1 MSVEAV
7 LSAYDESFSATLDK
21 ALKSIN
27 NLGRE
32 TQSTSQTVSAG
43 GSSISRTFK
52 SMAGAMG
59 VVAIAGKAW
68 DVVKDSMSG
77 AINRFDTL
85 NKYPVVMKALDYS
98 TKDVAKSTAILSKGI
113 DGLPTSLQDVT
124 SVAQQ
129 LAPLTGSAT
138 KASKSAIALNNAF
151 LASGA
156 SVADTSRGLQQYT
169 QMLSTGKVD
178 LMSYRTLM
186 ETMPIALRKV
196 ANSFG
201 FTGKSAEQDLYKAL
215 QSGQITVDQLNDR
228 FIKLNGG
235 VNGFAQLAKKNSEG
249 IGTSFANLKNAVVKN
264 LANML
269 SAIDNGFKQA
279 GFGSIAQVLDN
290 MKGSINSAFQV
301 IGPVVTNAT
310 VVILNFVKVV
320 GGALKSAFSND
331 IFRTAVVGIL
341 GFVGAVMAAHKVI
354 SIFTTLRTAIVGL
367 SVIAKAGN
375 LAMAFSEAMSTLA
388 KTSKIAGGAMKAFS
402 AVASLG
408 PWGIIAVAIA
418 AVVAALTYFFTQTKT
433 GRALW
438 QSFTTWLSGAWQS
451 LVGVATT
458 VWNAIGQA
466 VTHAV
471 TAIQNIWNGLI
482 IWFSQLWQNIVTT
495 AKSLWSGF
503 AQFFTPII
511 ETVKSIWNGIKEFFD
526 ALWQGVVT
534 TSQGVWN
541 SFIQGMTPIVEAI
554 KNLWNALKEF
564 FNTLWQGIVTVTQT
578 IWNTLVTI
586 FTPIIE
592 TIKSTWQTL
601 QSFFSQL
608 WQGIVTIF
616 QNVWNNI
623 KTIVQTAIQVISQII
638 QITMQVV
645 QAIWSTSWNAIK
657 TVVQGAL
664 AGIST
669 VVSTAI
675 TMLGTV
681 IQTGLAIIVAI
692 WNVVWNTFSI
702 VVSTVWNVIS
712 TIISTVL
719 NVIAGIIQAIT
730 AAIQGDWSGAWNAIQ
745 NVVST
750 VLNAISSIVSS
761 VLSGVAGIFSGVMN
775 GLKSVVSA
783 VWNGIKSLFSEGVNF
798 IKSVVHIDLGAAGR
812 AIMNSLWNGMKSIWN
827 GIKNW
832 VSGIA
837 DWIKEHK
844 GPISYDRKLL
854 IPAGQAI
861 MNGLNNGLINGFG
874 EVQSNV
880 SDMANQIQ
888 QAITTPGFDIGASI
902 GNLGSINSNYT
913 GSLAIQDSQLQMQNN
928 ALLRQL
934 LNKDTTMV
942 LDDGTLVGYTADQ
955 YDYRLGQNTALKDRW
970 SR

>member
-1 MSVEAV
+1 MSQSMSVEAV

-43 GSSISRTFK
+43 GSSISSTFK

-354 SIFTTLRTAIVGL
+354 SIFTTLRSAIVGL

-458 VWNAIGQA
+458 IWNAIGNAINA
-466 VTHAV
+466 VVNFIKPYWQGLV
-471 TAIQNIWNGLI
+471 T
-482 IWFSQLWQNIVTT
+482 
-495 AKSLWSGF
+495 
-503 AQFFTPII
+503 FFTGIWTSIVAGVTPIWQGLVNVFNSVINAIVAVWQALAPII
-511 ETVKSIWNGIKEFFD
+511 VPIV
-526 ALWQGVVT
+526 AGVV
-534 TSQGVWN
+534 
-541 SFIQGMTPIVEAI
+541 AI
-554 KNLWNALKEF
+554 IGA
-564 FNTLWQGIVTVTQT
+564 TLITIVTVFQT
-578 IWNTLVTI
+578 
-586 FTPIIE
+586 
-592 TIKSTWQTL
+592 
-601 QSFFSQL
+601 
-608 WQGIVTIF
+608 
-616 QNVWNNI
+616 VWNMLVP
-623 KTIVQTAIQVISQII
+623 IVQ
-638 QITMQVV
+638 VV
-645 QAIWSTSWNAIK
+645 WQ
-657 TVVQGAL
+657 L
-664 AGIST
+664 IST

-702 VVSTVWNVIS
+702 VVSTVWNVIT

-719 NVIAGIIQAIT
+719 NIIAGIIQAIT

-761 VLSGVAGIFSGVMN
+761 VLSGIVGIFSGIMN
-775 GLKSVVSA
+775 GLKSIVSA

>member
-1 MSVEAV
+1 MAQSMSVEAV
-7 LSAYDESFSATLDK
+7 LSAYDENFSATLDK
-21 ALKSIN
+21 ALKSVN

-32 TQSTSQTVSAG
+32 TQSASQTVGAG
-43 GSSISRTFK
+43 GSSISSTFK

-59 VVAIAGKAW
+59 LVAIAGKAW
-68 DVVKDSMSG
+68 GVVKDSMSG

-85 NKYPVVMKALDYS
+85 NKYPVVMKALNYS
-98 TKDVAKSTAILSKGI
+98 TRDVAKSTAILSKGI

-264 LANML
+264 LANMM
-269 SAIDNGFKQA
+269 SSVDDGFKQA
-279 GFGSIAQVLDN
+279 GFGGIAQVLDN
-290 MKGSINSAFQV
+290 MKGSINAAFQV
-301 IGPVVTNAT
+301 IGPIVTNAT

-331 IFRTAVVGIL
+331 IFKA
-341 GFVGAVMAAHKVI
+341 
-354 SIFTTLRTAIVGL
+354 AIVGITGFITAAAGISKVVGFFEGL
-367 SVIAKAGN
+367 QKGLMALKVMASVANDAKLLGFALKNMADESKAAAGALKLFNLVKGNVWIMIAA
-375 LAMAFSEAMSTLA
+375 
-388 KTSKIAGGAMKAFS
+388 
-402 AVASLG
+402 AVL
-408 PWGIIAVAIA
+408 
-418 AVVAALTYFFTQTKT
+418 AVVAALVYFFTQTKT

-458 VWNAIGQA
+458 VWNAIGNAINA
-466 VTHAV
+466 VVDFIKPYWQGLV
-471 TAIQNIWNGLI
+471 T
-482 IWFSQLWQNIVTT
+482 
-495 AKSLWSGF
+495 
-503 AQFFTPII
+503 FFTGIWTSIVAGVTPIWQGLVNVFDSIISAIVAVWQALAPII
-511 ETVKSIWNGIKEFFD
+511 V
-526 ALWQGVVT
+526 
-534 TSQGVWN
+534 
-541 SFIQGMTPIVEAI
+541 PIVAGLVAVI
-554 KNLWNALKEF
+554 GA
-564 FNTLWQGIVTVTQT
+564 TLITIVTVFQT
-578 IWNTLVTI
+578 
-586 FTPIIE
+586 
-592 TIKSTWQTL
+592 
-601 QSFFSQL
+601 
-608 WQGIVTIF
+608 
-616 QNVWNNI
+616 VWNMLVP
-623 KTIVQTAIQVISQII
+623 IVQVVWQLISI
-638 QITMQVV
+638 
-645 QAIWSTSWNAIK
+645 
-657 TVVQGAL
+657 
-664 AGIST
+664 

-675 TMLGTV
+675 TMLSTV

-692 WNVVWNTFSI
+692 WNTVWNTFSI
-702 VVSTVWNVIS
+702 VVSTVWNVIT

-730 AAIQGDWSGAWNAIQ
+730 AAIQGNWSGAWNAIQ

-761 VLSGVAGIFSGVMN
+761 VLSGVAGIFSSVMN
-775 GLKSVVSA
+775 GLKNIVSS
-783 VWNGIKSLFSEGVNF
+783 VWNGIKSLFSAGVNF

-812 AIMNSLWNGMKSIWN
+812 AIMNSFLNGLKSVWEN
-827 GIKNW
+827 VKSF

-837 DWIKEHK
+837 GWIKAHK

-861 MNGLNNGLINGFG
+861 MNGLNNGLINGFSK
-874 EVQSNV
+874 VQSNV

>member
-1 MSVEAV
+1 MSQSMSVEAV

-43 GSSISRTFK
+43 GSSISSTFK

-458 VWNAIGQA
+458 IWNAIGNAINA
-466 VTHAV
+466 VVNFIKPYWQGLV
-471 TAIQNIWNGLI
+471 T
-482 IWFSQLWQNIVTT
+482 
-495 AKSLWSGF
+495 
-503 AQFFTPII
+503 FFTGIWTSIVAGVTPIWQGLVNVFNSIINAIVAVWQALAPII
-511 ETVKSIWNGIKEFFD
+511 VPIV
-526 ALWQGVVT
+526 AGVV
-534 TSQGVWN
+534 
-541 SFIQGMTPIVEAI
+541 AI
-554 KNLWNALKEF
+554 IGA
-564 FNTLWQGIVTVTQT
+564 TLITIVTVFQT
-578 IWNTLVTI
+578 
-586 FTPIIE
+586 
-592 TIKSTWQTL
+592 
-601 QSFFSQL
+601 
-608 WQGIVTIF
+608 
-616 QNVWNNI
+616 VWNMLVP
-623 KTIVQTAIQVISQII
+623 IVQ
-638 QITMQVV
+638 VV
-645 QAIWSTSWNAIK
+645 WQ
-657 TVVQGAL
+657 L
-664 AGIST
+664 IST

-692 WNVVWNTFSI
+692 WDVVWNTFSI
-702 VVSTVWNVIS
+702 VVSTVWNVIT

-902 GNLGSINSNYT
+902 GNLSSINSNYT

>member
-1 MSVEAV
+1 MSQSMSVEAV

-43 GSSISRTFK
+43 GSSISSTFK

-85 NKYPVVMKALDYS
+85 NKYPVVMKALNYS
-98 TKDVAKSTAILSKGI
+98 TKDVARSTAILSKGI

-249 IGTSFANLKNAVVKN
+249 IGTSFANLKNTVVKN

-290 MKGSINSAFQV
+290 MKSSINSTFQV

-310 VVILNFVKVV
+310 VVILNFAKVI

-354 SIFTTLRTAIVGL
+354 SIFTTLRSAIVGL

-433 GRALW
+433 GRTLW

-458 VWNAIGQA
+458 VWNAIGNAINAVVNFIKPYWQA
-466 VTHAV
+466 LVTFFTGIWTSIVAGVTPIWQGLVNVFNSIINTIVAV
-471 TAIQNIWNGLI
+471 WQALAPIIVPIVAGVVAIIGATLITIVTVFQTVWNMLVPIVQVVWQLI
-482 IWFSQLWQNIVTT
+482 SAIVTT
-495 AKSLWSGF
+495 A
-503 AQFFTPII
+503 
-511 ETVKSIWNGIKEFFD
+511 
-526 ALWQGVVT
+526 
-534 TSQGVWN
+534 
-541 SFIQGMTPIVEAI
+541 
-554 KNLWNALKEF
+554 
-564 FNTLWQGIVTVTQT
+564 
-578 IWNTLVTI
+578 
-586 FTPIIE
+586 
-592 TIKSTWQTL
+592 
-601 QSFFSQL
+601 
-608 WQGIVTIF
+608 
-616 QNVWNNI
+616 
-623 KTIVQTAIQVISQII
+623 IS
-638 QITMQVV
+638 V
-645 QAIWSTSWNAIK
+645 
-657 TVVQGAL
+657 
-664 AGIST
+664 
-669 VVSTAI
+669 
-675 TMLGTV
+675 LGTV
-681 IQTGLAIIVAI
+681 IQTGLAVIVAI

-712 TIISTVL
+712 TIISTTL

-730 AAIQGDWSGAWNAIQ
+730 AVIQGDWSGAWNAIQ

-827 GIKNW
+827 SIKNW

-861 MNGLNNGLINGFG
+861 MNGLNNGLINGFS

>member
-1 MSVEAV
+1 MSQSMSVEAV

-43 GSSISRTFK
+43 GSSISSTFK

-85 NKYPVVMKALDYS
+85 NKYPVVMKALNYS

-269 SAIDNGFKQA
+269 SAIDNGFKQS

-310 VVILNFVKVV
+310 VVILNFAKVI

-331 IFRTAVVGIL
+331 IFKTAVVGIL

-354 SIFTTLRTAIVGL
+354 SIFTTLRSAIVGL

-433 GRALW
+433 GKALW
-438 QSFTTWLSGAWQS
+438 QEFTTWLSGAWQS

-458 VWNAIGQA
+458 VWNAIGNAINAVVNFIKPYWQGLVTFFTGIWTSIVAGVAPIWQGLVNVFNSIISAIVAVWQA
-466 VTHAV
+466 LAPIIVPIVAGVVAIIGATLITIVTV
-471 TAIQNIWNGLI
+471 FQTVWNMLVPIVQVVWQLI
-482 IWFSQLWQNIVTT
+482 SAIVTT
-495 AKSLWSGF
+495 A
-503 AQFFTPII
+503 
-511 ETVKSIWNGIKEFFD
+511 
-526 ALWQGVVT
+526 
-534 TSQGVWN
+534 
-541 SFIQGMTPIVEAI
+541 
-554 KNLWNALKEF
+554 
-564 FNTLWQGIVTVTQT
+564 
-578 IWNTLVTI
+578 
-586 FTPIIE
+586 
-592 TIKSTWQTL
+592 
-601 QSFFSQL
+601 
-608 WQGIVTIF
+608 
-616 QNVWNNI
+616 
-623 KTIVQTAIQVISQII
+623 IS
-638 QITMQVV
+638 V
-645 QAIWSTSWNAIK
+645 
-657 TVVQGAL
+657 
-664 AGIST
+664 
-669 VVSTAI
+669 
-675 TMLGTV
+675 LGTV
-681 IQTGLAIIVAI
+681 IQTGLAVIVAI

-712 TIISTVL
+712 TIISTTL

-827 GIKNW
+827 SIKNW

-861 MNGLNNGLINGFG
+861 MNGLNNGLINGFS

-888 QAITTPGFDIGASI
+888 QAITNPGFDIGTSI

>member
-1 MSVEAV
+1 MSQSMSVDAV

-43 GSSISRTFK
+43 GSSISSTFK

-85 NKYPVVMKALDYS
+85 NKYPVVMKALNYS

-354 SIFTTLRTAIVGL
+354 SIFTTLRSAIVGL

-388 KTSKIAGGAMKAFS
+388 KTSKIAGGAMKAFN

-458 VWNAIGQA
+458 VWNAIGNAINAVVNFIKPYWQA
-466 VTHAV
+466 LVT
-471 TAIQNIWNGLI
+471 
-482 IWFSQLWQNIVTT
+482 
-495 AKSLWSGF
+495 
-503 AQFFTPII
+503 FFTGIWTSIVAGVTPIWQGLVNVFNSIINAIVAVWQALAPII
-511 ETVKSIWNGIKEFFD
+511 VPIV
-526 ALWQGVVT
+526 AGVV
-534 TSQGVWN
+534 
-541 SFIQGMTPIVEAI
+541 AI
-554 KNLWNALKEF
+554 IGA
-564 FNTLWQGIVTVTQT
+564 TLITIVTVFQT
-578 IWNTLVTI
+578 
-586 FTPIIE
+586 
-592 TIKSTWQTL
+592 
-601 QSFFSQL
+601 
-608 WQGIVTIF
+608 
-616 QNVWNNI
+616 VWNMLVP
-623 KTIVQTAIQVISQII
+623 IVQ
-638 QITMQVV
+638 VV
-645 QAIWSTSWNAIK
+645 WQ
-657 TVVQGAL
+657 L
-664 AGIST
+664 IST

-702 VVSTVWNVIS
+702 VVSTVWNVIT

-874 EVQSNV
+874 DVQSNV

>member
-1 MSVEAV
+1 MSQSMSVEAV

-43 GSSISRTFK
+43 GSSISSTFK
-52 SMAGAMG
+52 SMAGAMS

-85 NKYPVVMKALDYS
+85 NKYPVVMKALNYS

-249 IGTSFANLKNAVVKN
+249 IGTSFANLRNAVVKN

-310 VVILNFVKVV
+310 VVILNFVKVI

-354 SIFTTLRTAIVGL
+354 SIFTTLRSAIVGL

-388 KTSKIAGGAMKAFS
+388 KTSKIAGGAMKVFS

-438 QSFTTWLSGAWQS
+438 QSFTTWLSGVWQN

-458 VWNAIGQA
+458 VWNAIGNAINAVVNFIKPYWQGLLTFFTGIWTSIVAGVAPIWQGLVNVFNSIISAIVAVWQA
-466 VTHAV
+466 LAPIIVPIVAGVVAIIGATLITIVTV
-471 TAIQNIWNGLI
+471 FQTVWNMLVPIVQVVWQLI
-482 IWFSQLWQNIVTT
+482 SAIVTT
-495 AKSLWSGF
+495 A
-503 AQFFTPII
+503 
-511 ETVKSIWNGIKEFFD
+511 
-526 ALWQGVVT
+526 
-534 TSQGVWN
+534 
-541 SFIQGMTPIVEAI
+541 
-554 KNLWNALKEF
+554 
-564 FNTLWQGIVTVTQT
+564 
-578 IWNTLVTI
+578 
-586 FTPIIE
+586 
-592 TIKSTWQTL
+592 
-601 QSFFSQL
+601 
-608 WQGIVTIF
+608 
-616 QNVWNNI
+616 
-623 KTIVQTAIQVISQII
+623 IS
-638 QITMQVV
+638 V
-645 QAIWSTSWNAIK
+645 
-657 TVVQGAL
+657 
-664 AGIST
+664 
-669 VVSTAI
+669 
-675 TMLGTV
+675 LGTV
-681 IQTGLAIIVAI
+681 IQIGLAVIVAI

-712 TIISTVL
+712 TIISTTL
-719 NVIAGIIQAIT
+719 NVIAEIIQAIT

-812 AIMNSLWNGMKSIWN
+812 AIMNSFLNGLKSVWEN
-827 GIKNW
+827 VKSF

-837 DWIKEHK
+837 GWIKAHK

>member
-1 MSVEAV
+1 MSQSMSVEAV

-43 GSSISRTFK
+43 GSSISSTFK

-85 NKYPVVMKALDYS
+85 NKYPVVMKALNYS

-354 SIFTTLRTAIVGL
+354 SIFTTLRSAIVGL

-388 KTSKIAGGAMKAFS
+388 KTSKIAGGAMKAFN

-408 PWGIIAVAIA
+408 LWGIIAVAIA

-458 VWNAIGQA
+458 VWNAIGNAINAVVNFIKPYWQA
-466 VTHAV
+466 LVT
-471 TAIQNIWNGLI
+471 
-482 IWFSQLWQNIVTT
+482 
-495 AKSLWSGF
+495 
-503 AQFFTPII
+503 FFTGIWTSIVAGVTPIWQGLVNVFNSIINAIVAVWQALAPII
-511 ETVKSIWNGIKEFFD
+511 VPIV
-526 ALWQGVVT
+526 AGVV
-534 TSQGVWN
+534 
-541 SFIQGMTPIVEAI
+541 AI
-554 KNLWNALKEF
+554 IGA
-564 FNTLWQGIVTVTQT
+564 TLITIVTVFQT
-578 IWNTLVTI
+578 
-586 FTPIIE
+586 
-592 TIKSTWQTL
+592 
-601 QSFFSQL
+601 
-608 WQGIVTIF
+608 
-616 QNVWNNI
+616 VWNMLVP
-623 KTIVQTAIQVISQII
+623 IVQ
-638 QITMQVV
+638 VV
-645 QAIWSTSWNAIK
+645 WQ
-657 TVVQGAL
+657 L
-664 AGIST
+664 IST

-702 VVSTVWNVIS
+702 VVSTVWNVIT

-775 GLKSVVSA
+775 GLKSVVST

-902 GNLGSINSNYT
+902 GNLSSINSNYT

>member
-43 GSSISRTFK
+43 GSSISSTFK

-85 NKYPVVMKALDYS
+85 NKYPVVMKALNYS

-310 VVILNFVKVV
+310 VVILNFAKVI

-331 IFRTAVVGIL
+331 IFKTAVVGIL

-354 SIFTTLRTAIVGL
+354 SIFTTLRSAIVGL

-433 GRALW
+433 GKALW
-438 QSFTTWLSGAWQS
+438 QEFTTWLSGAWQS

-458 VWNAIGQA
+458 VWNAIGNAINAVVNFIKPYWQGLVTFFTGIWTSIVAGVAPIWQGLVNVFNSIISAIVAVWQA
-466 VTHAV
+466 LAPIIVPIVAGVVAIIGATLITIVTV
-471 TAIQNIWNGLI
+471 FQTVWNMLVPIVQVVWQLI
-482 IWFSQLWQNIVTT
+482 SAIVTT
-495 AKSLWSGF
+495 A
-503 AQFFTPII
+503 
-511 ETVKSIWNGIKEFFD
+511 
-526 ALWQGVVT
+526 
-534 TSQGVWN
+534 
-541 SFIQGMTPIVEAI
+541 
-554 KNLWNALKEF
+554 
-564 FNTLWQGIVTVTQT
+564 
-578 IWNTLVTI
+578 
-586 FTPIIE
+586 
-592 TIKSTWQTL
+592 
-601 QSFFSQL
+601 
-608 WQGIVTIF
+608 
-616 QNVWNNI
+616 
-623 KTIVQTAIQVISQII
+623 IS
-638 QITMQVV
+638 V
-645 QAIWSTSWNAIK
+645 
-657 TVVQGAL
+657 
-664 AGIST
+664 
-669 VVSTAI
+669 
-675 TMLGTV
+675 LGTV
-681 IQTGLAIIVAI
+681 IQTGLAVIVAI

-712 TIISTVL
+712 TIISTTL

-812 AIMNSLWNGMKSIWN
+812 AIMNSFLKGLKSVWEN
-827 GIKNW
+827 VKSF

-837 DWIKEHK
+837 GWIKAHK

>member
-43 GSSISRTFK
+43 GSSISSTFK

-85 NKYPVVMKALDYS
+85 NKYPVVMKALNYS

-354 SIFTTLRTAIVGL
+354 SIFTTLRSAIVGL

-433 GRALW
+433 GRVLW
-438 QSFTTWLSGAWQS
+438 QSFTTWLSGVWQS

-458 VWNAIGQA
+458 VWNAIGNAINAVVNFIKPYWQGLVTFFTGIWTSIVAGVTPIWQSLVNVFNSIISAIVAVWQA
-466 VTHAV
+466 LAPIIVPIVAGVVAV
-471 TAIQNIWNGLI
+471 IGATLITIVNIFQTVWNMLVPIVQIVWQLI
-482 IWFSQLWQNIVTT
+482 SAIVTT
-495 AKSLWSGF
+495 A
-503 AQFFTPII
+503 
-511 ETVKSIWNGIKEFFD
+511 
-526 ALWQGVVT
+526 
-534 TSQGVWN
+534 
-541 SFIQGMTPIVEAI
+541 
-554 KNLWNALKEF
+554 
-564 FNTLWQGIVTVTQT
+564 
-578 IWNTLVTI
+578 
-586 FTPIIE
+586 
-592 TIKSTWQTL
+592 
-601 QSFFSQL
+601 
-608 WQGIVTIF
+608 
-616 QNVWNNI
+616 
-623 KTIVQTAIQVISQII
+623 IS
-638 QITMQVV
+638 V
-645 QAIWSTSWNAIK
+645 
-657 TVVQGAL
+657 
-664 AGIST
+664 
-669 VVSTAI
+669 
-675 TMLGTV
+675 LGTV
-681 IQTGLAIIVAI
+681 IQTGLSVIVAI
-692 WNVVWNTFSI
+692 WNVIWNAFSI
-702 VVSTVWNVIS
+702 VVSTVWNIIS

-730 AAIQGDWSGAWNAIQ
+730 AVIQGDWSGAWNAIQ
-745 NVVST
+745 NIVST

-761 VLSGVAGIFSGVMN
+761 VLSAVAGIFSGVMN
-775 GLKSVVSA
+775 GLKSIVSS

-827 GIKNW
+827 SIKNW

-861 MNGLNNGLINGFG
+861 MNGLNNGLINGFS

-880 SDMANQIQ
+880 SGMANQIQ
-888 QAITTPGFDIGASI
+888 QAITNPGFDIGTSI

>member
-1 MSVEAV
+1 MSQSMSVEAV

-43 GSSISRTFK
+43 GSSISSTFK

-85 NKYPVVMKALDYS
+85 NKYPVVMKALNYS

-341 GFVGAVMAAHKVI
+341 GFVGAFK
-354 SIFTTLRTAIVGL
+354 
-367 SVIAKAGN
+367 
-375 LAMAFSEAMSTLA
+375 
-388 KTSKIAGGAMKAFS
+388 
-402 AVASLG
+402 
-408 PWGIIAVAIA
+408 GIGVAIGILTKLKTA
-418 AVVAALTYFFTQTKT
+418 LNVGQALIGIANGSKAASSALTFMAQSSKLAAAAQATLNAIAAINPYVLIAAAILAVVAALTYFFTQTKT

-458 VWNAIGQA
+458 VWNSIGNAINA
-466 VTHAV
+466 VVNFIKPYWQGLV
-471 TAIQNIWNGLI
+471 T
-482 IWFSQLWQNIVTT
+482 
-495 AKSLWSGF
+495 
-503 AQFFTPII
+503 FFTGIWTSIVADVTPIWQGLVNVFNSIINAIVAVWQALAPII
-511 ETVKSIWNGIKEFFD
+511 VPIV
-526 ALWQGVVT
+526 AGVV
-534 TSQGVWN
+534 
-541 SFIQGMTPIVEAI
+541 AI
-554 KNLWNALKEF
+554 IGA
-564 FNTLWQGIVTVTQT
+564 TLITIVTVFQT
-578 IWNTLVTI
+578 
-586 FTPIIE
+586 
-592 TIKSTWQTL
+592 
-601 QSFFSQL
+601 
-608 WQGIVTIF
+608 
-616 QNVWNNI
+616 VWNMLVP
-623 KTIVQTAIQVISQII
+623 IVQ
-638 QITMQVV
+638 VV
-645 QAIWSTSWNAIK
+645 WQ
-657 TVVQGAL
+657 L
-664 AGIST
+664 IST

-702 VVSTVWNVIS
+702 VVSTVWNVIT

-812 AIMNSLWNGMKSIWN
+812 AIMNSLWNGMKSIWK

>member
-1 MSVEAV
+1 MSQSMSVEAV

-43 GSSISRTFK
+43 GSSISSTFK

-85 NKYPVVMKALDYS
+85 NKYPVVMKALNYS

-354 SIFTTLRTAIVGL
+354 SIFTTLRSAIVGL

-458 VWNAIGQA
+458 VWNAIGNAINA
-466 VTHAV
+466 VVNFIKPYWQGLV
-471 TAIQNIWNGLI
+471 T
-482 IWFSQLWQNIVTT
+482 
-495 AKSLWSGF
+495 
-503 AQFFTPII
+503 FFTGIWTSIVAGVAPIWQGLVNVFNSIISAIVAVWQALAPII
-511 ETVKSIWNGIKEFFD
+511 VPIV
-526 ALWQGVVT
+526 AGVV
-534 TSQGVWN
+534 
-541 SFIQGMTPIVEAI
+541 AI
-554 KNLWNALKEF
+554 IGA
-564 FNTLWQGIVTVTQT
+564 TLITIVTVFQT
-578 IWNTLVTI
+578 
-586 FTPIIE
+586 
-592 TIKSTWQTL
+592 
-601 QSFFSQL
+601 
-608 WQGIVTIF
+608 
-616 QNVWNNI
+616 VWNMLVP
-623 KTIVQTAIQVISQII
+623 IVQ
-638 QITMQVV
+638 VV
-645 QAIWSTSWNAIK
+645 WQ
-657 TVVQGAL
+657 L
-664 AGIST
+664 IST

-702 VVSTVWNVIS
+702 VVSTVWNVIT

>member
-1 MSVEAV
+1 MSQSMSVEAV

-43 GSSISRTFK
+43 GSSISSTFK

-85 NKYPVVMKALDYS
+85 NKYPVVMKALNYS
-98 TKDVAKSTAILSKGI
+98 TKDVARSTAILSKGI

-354 SIFTTLRTAIVGL
+354 SIFTTLRSAIVGL

-433 GRALW
+433 GRTLW

-458 VWNAIGQA
+458 VWNAIGNAINAVVNFIKPYWQA
-466 VTHAV
+466 LVTFFTGIWTSIVAGVTPIWQGLVNVFNSIINTIVAV
-471 TAIQNIWNGLI
+471 WQALAPIIVPIVAGVVAIIGATLITIVTVFQTVWNMLVPIVQVVWQLI
-482 IWFSQLWQNIVTT
+482 SAIVTT
-495 AKSLWSGF
+495 A
-503 AQFFTPII
+503 
-511 ETVKSIWNGIKEFFD
+511 
-526 ALWQGVVT
+526 
-534 TSQGVWN
+534 
-541 SFIQGMTPIVEAI
+541 
-554 KNLWNALKEF
+554 
-564 FNTLWQGIVTVTQT
+564 
-578 IWNTLVTI
+578 
-586 FTPIIE
+586 
-592 TIKSTWQTL
+592 
-601 QSFFSQL
+601 
-608 WQGIVTIF
+608 
-616 QNVWNNI
+616 
-623 KTIVQTAIQVISQII
+623 IS
-638 QITMQVV
+638 V
-645 QAIWSTSWNAIK
+645 
-657 TVVQGAL
+657 
-664 AGIST
+664 
-669 VVSTAI
+669 
-675 TMLGTV
+675 LGTV
-681 IQTGLAIIVAI
+681 IQTGLAVIVAI

-712 TIISTVL
+712 TIISTTL

-812 AIMNSLWNGMKSIWN
+812 AIMNSFLNGLKSVWEN
-827 GIKNW
+827 VKSF

-837 DWIKEHK
+837 GWIKAHK

>member
-1 MSVEAV
+1 MSQSMSVEAV

-43 GSSISRTFK
+43 GSSISSTFK

-85 NKYPVVMKALDYS
+85 NKYPVVMKALNYS
-98 TKDVAKSTAILSKGI
+98 TKDVARSTAILSKGI

-354 SIFTTLRTAIVGL
+354 SIFTTLRSAIVGL

-458 VWNAIGQA
+458 VWNAIGNAINAVVNFIKPYWQA
-466 VTHAV
+466 LVT
-471 TAIQNIWNGLI
+471 
-482 IWFSQLWQNIVTT
+482 
-495 AKSLWSGF
+495 
-503 AQFFTPII
+503 FFTGIWTSIVAGVTPIWQGLVNVFNSIINAIVAVWQALAPII
-511 ETVKSIWNGIKEFFD
+511 VPIV
-526 ALWQGVVT
+526 AGVV
-534 TSQGVWN
+534 
-541 SFIQGMTPIVEAI
+541 AI
-554 KNLWNALKEF
+554 IGA
-564 FNTLWQGIVTVTQT
+564 TLITIVTVFQT
-578 IWNTLVTI
+578 
-586 FTPIIE
+586 
-592 TIKSTWQTL
+592 
-601 QSFFSQL
+601 
-608 WQGIVTIF
+608 
-616 QNVWNNI
+616 VWNMLVP
-623 KTIVQTAIQVISQII
+623 IVQ
-638 QITMQVV
+638 VV
-645 QAIWSTSWNAIK
+645 WQ
-657 TVVQGAL
+657 L
-664 AGIST
+664 IST

-702 VVSTVWNVIS
+702 VVSTVWNVIT

-719 NVIAGIIQAIT
+719 NVITGIIQAVT

-902 GNLGSINSNYT
+902 GNLSSINSNYT
-913 GSLAIQDSQLQMQNN
+913 GSLVIQDSQLQMQNN

>member
-1 MSVEAV
+1 MSQSMSVEAV

-43 GSSISRTFK
+43 GSSISSTFK

-85 NKYPVVMKALDYS
+85 NKYPVVMKALNYS

-341 GFVGAVMAAHKVI
+341 GFVGAVMAAHKII
-354 SIFTTLRTAIVGL
+354 SIFTTLRSAIVGL
-367 SVIAKAGN
+367 SVIEKAGN

-388 KTSKIAGGAMKAFS
+388 KTSKIAGGAMKVFS

-458 VWNAIGQA
+458 VWNAIGNAINA
-466 VTHAV
+466 VVNFIKPYWQGLV
-471 TAIQNIWNGLI
+471 T
-482 IWFSQLWQNIVTT
+482 
-495 AKSLWSGF
+495 
-503 AQFFTPII
+503 FFTGIWTSIVAGVTPIWQGLVNVFSSIVNAIAAIWQALAPII
-511 ETVKSIWNGIKEFFD
+511 VPIV
-526 ALWQGVVT
+526 AGVV
-534 TSQGVWN
+534 
-541 SFIQGMTPIVEAI
+541 AI
-554 KNLWNALKEF
+554 IGA
-564 FNTLWQGIVTVTQT
+564 TLITIVTVFQT
-578 IWNTLVTI
+578 
-586 FTPIIE
+586 
-592 TIKSTWQTL
+592 
-601 QSFFSQL
+601 
-608 WQGIVTIF
+608 
-616 QNVWNNI
+616 VWNMLVP
-623 KTIVQTAIQVISQII
+623 IVQ
-638 QITMQVV
+638 VV
-645 QAIWSTSWNAIK
+645 WQ
-657 TVVQGAL
+657 L
-664 AGIST
+664 IST

-702 VVSTVWNVIS
+702 VVSTVWNVIT

-812 AIMNSLWNGMKSIWN
+812 AIMNSFLNGLKLVWKNVKSF
-827 GIKNW
+827 

-837 DWIKEHK
+837 GWIKAHK

-902 GNLGSINSNYT
+902 GNLSSINSNYT

>member
-1 MSVEAV
+1 MSQSMSVEAV

-43 GSSISRTFK
+43 GSSISSIFK

-388 KTSKIAGGAMKAFS
+388 KTSKLAAAAQAALNAILALNPYVLI
-402 AVASLG
+402 VA
-408 PWGIIAVAIA
+408 AIL

-458 VWNAIGQA
+458 VWNAIGNAINA
-466 VTHAV
+466 VVNFIKPYWQGLV
-471 TAIQNIWNGLI
+471 T
-482 IWFSQLWQNIVTT
+482 
-495 AKSLWSGF
+495 
-503 AQFFTPII
+503 FFTGIWTSIVAGVTPIWQGLVNVFNSIINAIVAVWQALAPII
-511 ETVKSIWNGIKEFFD
+511 VPIV
-526 ALWQGVVT
+526 AGVV
-534 TSQGVWN
+534 
-541 SFIQGMTPIVEAI
+541 AI
-554 KNLWNALKEF
+554 IGA
-564 FNTLWQGIVTVTQT
+564 TLITIVTVFQT
-578 IWNTLVTI
+578 
-586 FTPIIE
+586 
-592 TIKSTWQTL
+592 
-601 QSFFSQL
+601 
-608 WQGIVTIF
+608 
-616 QNVWNNI
+616 VWNMLVP
-623 KTIVQTAIQVISQII
+623 IVQ
-638 QITMQVV
+638 VV
-645 QAIWSTSWNAIK
+645 WQ
-657 TVVQGAL
+657 L
-664 AGIST
+664 IST

-702 VVSTVWNVIS
+702 VVSTVWNVIT

-874 EVQSNV
+874 DVQSNV

-902 GNLGSINSNYT
+902 GNLSSINSNYT

>member
-1 MSVEAV
+1 MSQSMSVEAV

-43 GSSISRTFK
+43 GSSISSTFK
-52 SMAGAMG
+52 SIAGAMG

-85 NKYPVVMKALDYS
+85 NKYPVVMKALNYS

-310 VVILNFVKVV
+310 VVILNFAKVI

-354 SIFTTLRTAIVGL
+354 SIFTTLRSAIVGL

-388 KTSKIAGGAMKAFS
+388 KTSKVAGGAMKAFS

-408 PWGIIAVAIA
+408 PWGIIAVAIV

-433 GRALW
+433 GKTLW
-438 QSFTTWLSGAWQS
+438 QGFTTWLSGAWQS

-458 VWNAIGQA
+458 VWNAIGNAINA
-466 VTHAV
+466 VVNFIKPYWQGLV
-471 TAIQNIWNGLI
+471 T
-482 IWFSQLWQNIVTT
+482 
-495 AKSLWSGF
+495 
-503 AQFFTPII
+503 FFTGIWTSIVAGVAPIWQGLVNVFNSIISAIVAVWQALAPII
-511 ETVKSIWNGIKEFFD
+511 VPIV
-526 ALWQGVVT
+526 AGVV
-534 TSQGVWN
+534 
-541 SFIQGMTPIVEAI
+541 AI
-554 KNLWNALKEF
+554 IGA
-564 FNTLWQGIVTVTQT
+564 TLITIVTVFQT
-578 IWNTLVTI
+578 
-586 FTPIIE
+586 
-592 TIKSTWQTL
+592 
-601 QSFFSQL
+601 
-608 WQGIVTIF
+608 
-616 QNVWNNI
+616 VWNMLVP
-623 KTIVQTAIQVISQII
+623 IVQ
-638 QITMQVV
+638 VV
-645 QAIWSTSWNAIK
+645 WQ
-657 TVVQGAL
+657 L
-664 AGIST
+664 IST

-702 VVSTVWNVIS
+702 VVSTVWNVIT

-827 GIKNW
+827 SIKNW

-934 LNKDTTMV
+934 LNKDTTRV

-955 YDYRLGQNTALKDRW
+955 YDYRLGQNTALKERW

>member
-1 MSVEAV
+1 MSQSMSVEAV

-43 GSSISRTFK
+43 GSSISSTFK

-85 NKYPVVMKALDYS
+85 NKYPVVMKALNYS

-331 IFRTAVVGIL
+331 IFKTAVVGIL
-341 GFVGAVMAAHKVI
+341 GFVGAVMAAHKII
-354 SIFTTLRTAIVGL
+354 SIFTTLRSAIVGL

-408 PWGIIAVAIA
+408 PWGIIAVAIV

-458 VWNAIGQA
+458 IWNAIGNAINAVVNFIKPYWQA
-466 VTHAV
+466 LVT
-471 TAIQNIWNGLI
+471 
-482 IWFSQLWQNIVTT
+482 
-495 AKSLWSGF
+495 
-503 AQFFTPII
+503 FFTEIWTSIVAGVTPIWQGLVNVFNSIINAIVAVWQALAPII
-511 ETVKSIWNGIKEFFD
+511 VPIV
-526 ALWQGVVT
+526 AGVV
-534 TSQGVWN
+534 
-541 SFIQGMTPIVEAI
+541 AI
-554 KNLWNALKEF
+554 IGA
-564 FNTLWQGIVTVTQT
+564 TLITIVTVFQT
-578 IWNTLVTI
+578 
-586 FTPIIE
+586 
-592 TIKSTWQTL
+592 
-601 QSFFSQL
+601 
-608 WQGIVTIF
+608 
-616 QNVWNNI
+616 VWNMLVP
-623 KTIVQTAIQVISQII
+623 IVQ
-638 QITMQVV
+638 VV
-645 QAIWSTSWNAIK
+645 WQ
-657 TVVQGAL
+657 L
-664 AGIST
+664 IST

-702 VVSTVWNVIS
+702 VVSTVWNVIT

-874 EVQSNV
+874 DVQSNV

-902 GNLGSINSNYT
+902 GNLSSINSNYT

>member
-1 MSVEAV
+1 MSQSMSVEAV

-43 GSSISRTFK
+43 GSSISSTFK

-310 VVILNFVKVV
+310 VVILDFVKVV

-354 SIFTTLRTAIVGL
+354 SIFTTLRSAIIGL
-367 SVIAKAGN
+367 SVIVKAGN

-458 VWNAIGQA
+458 VWNAIGNAINA
-466 VTHAV
+466 VVNFIKPYWQGLV
-471 TAIQNIWNGLI
+471 T
-482 IWFSQLWQNIVTT
+482 
-495 AKSLWSGF
+495 
-503 AQFFTPII
+503 FFTGIWTSIVAGVTPIWQGLVNVFSSIVNAIVAVWQALAPII
-511 ETVKSIWNGIKEFFD
+511 VPIV
-526 ALWQGVVT
+526 AGVV
-534 TSQGVWN
+534 
-541 SFIQGMTPIVEAI
+541 AI
-554 KNLWNALKEF
+554 IGA
-564 FNTLWQGIVTVTQT
+564 TLITIVTVFQT
-578 IWNTLVTI
+578 
-586 FTPIIE
+586 
-592 TIKSTWQTL
+592 
-601 QSFFSQL
+601 
-608 WQGIVTIF
+608 
-616 QNVWNNI
+616 VWNMLVP
-623 KTIVQTAIQVISQII
+623 IVQ
-638 QITMQVV
+638 VV
-645 QAIWSTSWNAIK
+645 WQ
-657 TVVQGAL
+657 L
-664 AGIST
+664 IST

-702 VVSTVWNVIS
+702 VVSTVWNVIT

-874 EVQSNV
+874 DVQSNV

>member
-1 MSVEAV
+1 MSQSMSVEAV

-43 GSSISRTFK
+43 GSSISSTFK

-85 NKYPVVMKALDYS
+85 NKYPVVMKALNYS

-269 SAIDNGFKQA
+269 SAIDNGFKQS

-310 VVILNFVKVV
+310 VVILNFAKVI

-331 IFRTAVVGIL
+331 IFKTAVVGIL

-354 SIFTTLRTAIVGL
+354 SIFTTLRSAIVGL

-433 GRALW
+433 GKALW
-438 QSFTTWLSGAWQS
+438 QEFTTWLSGAWQS

-458 VWNAIGQA
+458 VWNAIGNAINA
-466 VTHAV
+466 VVNFIKPYWQGLV
-471 TAIQNIWNGLI
+471 T
-482 IWFSQLWQNIVTT
+482 
-495 AKSLWSGF
+495 
-503 AQFFTPII
+503 FFTGIWTSIVAGATPIWQGLVNVFNSIISAIVAVWQALAPII
-511 ETVKSIWNGIKEFFD
+511 VPIV
-526 ALWQGVVT
+526 AGVV
-534 TSQGVWN
+534 
-541 SFIQGMTPIVEAI
+541 AI
-554 KNLWNALKEF
+554 IGA
-564 FNTLWQGIVTVTQT
+564 TLITIVTVFQT
-578 IWNTLVTI
+578 
-586 FTPIIE
+586 
-592 TIKSTWQTL
+592 
-601 QSFFSQL
+601 
-608 WQGIVTIF
+608 
-616 QNVWNNI
+616 VWNMLVP
-623 KTIVQTAIQVISQII
+623 IVQ
-638 QITMQVV
+638 VV
-645 QAIWSTSWNAIK
+645 WQ
-657 TVVQGAL
+657 L
-664 AGIST
+664 IST

-681 IQTGLAIIVAI
+681 IQTGLTVIVAI

-761 VLSGVAGIFSGVMN
+761 VLSAVAGIFSGVMN
-775 GLKSVVSA
+775 GLKSIVSS

-827 GIKNW
+827 SIKNW

-861 MNGLNNGLINGFG
+861 MNGLNNGLINGFS

-902 GNLGSINSNYT
+902 GSLGSINSNYT

>member
-1 MSVEAV
+1 MSQSMSVEAV

-43 GSSISRTFK
+43 GSSISSTFK

-85 NKYPVVMKALDYS
+85 NKYPVVMKALNYS

-279 GFGSIAQVLDN
+279 GFGSIAKVLDN

-458 VWNAIGQA
+458 VWNAIGNAINA
-466 VTHAV
+466 VVNFIKPYWQGLV
-471 TAIQNIWNGLI
+471 T
-482 IWFSQLWQNIVTT
+482 
-495 AKSLWSGF
+495 
-503 AQFFTPII
+503 FFTGIWTSIVAGVIPIWQGLVNVFSSIINAIVAVWQTLAPII
-511 ETVKSIWNGIKEFFD
+511 VPIV
-526 ALWQGVVT
+526 AGVV
-534 TSQGVWN
+534 
-541 SFIQGMTPIVEAI
+541 AI
-554 KNLWNALKEF
+554 IGA
-564 FNTLWQGIVTVTQT
+564 TLITIVTVFQT
-578 IWNTLVTI
+578 
-586 FTPIIE
+586 
-592 TIKSTWQTL
+592 
-601 QSFFSQL
+601 
-608 WQGIVTIF
+608 
-616 QNVWNNI
+616 VWNMLVP
-623 KTIVQTAIQVISQII
+623 IVQ
-638 QITMQVV
+638 VV
-645 QAIWSTSWNAIK
+645 WQ
-657 TVVQGAL
+657 L
-664 AGIST
+664 IST

-702 VVSTVWNVIS
+702 VVSTVWNVIT

-812 AIMNSLWNGMKSIWN
+812 AIMNSFLNGLKSVWEN
-827 GIKNW
+827 VKSF

-837 DWIKEHK
+837 GWIKAHK

-854 IPAGQAI
+854 IPAGKAI

-880 SDMANQIQ
+880 NDMANQIQ

-902 GNLGSINSNYT
+902 GNLSSINSNYT
-913 GSLAIQDSQLQMQNN
+913 GSLAIQDSHLQMQNN

>member
-1 MSVEAV
+1 MSQSMSVEAV

-43 GSSISRTFK
+43 GSSISSTFK

-85 NKYPVVMKALDYS
+85 NKYPVVMKALNYS

-320 GGALKSAFSND
+320 SGALKSAFSND
-331 IFRTAVVGIL
+331 IFRSFVVGLLGFIGAFKGIGVAVGIL
-341 GFVGAVMAAHKVI
+341 AKLKTALNVGHA
-354 SIFTTLRTAIVGL
+354 L
-367 SVIAKAGN
+367 
-375 LAMAFSEAMSTLA
+375 
-388 KTSKIAGGAMKAFS
+388 
-402 AVASLG
+402 
-408 PWGIIAVAIA
+408 VAIA
-418 AVVAALTYFFTQTKT
+418 SGSKAAASALTFMAQSSKLAAAAQAAFNAVAELNPYVLIAAAILAVAAALTYFFTQTKT

-458 VWNAIGQA
+458 VWNAIGNSINA
-466 VTHAV
+466 VVDFIKPYWQGLVTFFTGIWTSIVAGVTPIWQGLVNVFNSIINAIVAV
-471 TAIQNIWNGLI
+471 WQTLAPIIVPIVAGVVAIIGATLITIVTVFQTVWNMLVPIVQVVWQLI
-482 IWFSQLWQNIVTT
+482 SAIVTT
-495 AKSLWSGF
+495 A
-503 AQFFTPII
+503 
-511 ETVKSIWNGIKEFFD
+511 
-526 ALWQGVVT
+526 
-534 TSQGVWN
+534 
-541 SFIQGMTPIVEAI
+541 
-554 KNLWNALKEF
+554 
-564 FNTLWQGIVTVTQT
+564 
-578 IWNTLVTI
+578 
-586 FTPIIE
+586 
-592 TIKSTWQTL
+592 
-601 QSFFSQL
+601 
-608 WQGIVTIF
+608 
-616 QNVWNNI
+616 
-623 KTIVQTAIQVISQII
+623 IS
-638 QITMQVV
+638 V
-645 QAIWSTSWNAIK
+645 
-657 TVVQGAL
+657 
-664 AGIST
+664 
-669 VVSTAI
+669 
-675 TMLGTV
+675 LGTV
-681 IQTGLAIIVAI
+681 IQTGLAVIVAI

-702 VVSTVWNVIS
+702 VVSTVWNVIT

-775 GLKSVVSA
+775 GLKSVVST

>member
-1 MSVEAV
+1 MSQSMSVEAV

-43 GSSISRTFK
+43 GSNISSTFK
-52 SMAGAMG
+52 SMAGAMS

-458 VWNAIGQA
+458 IWNAIGNAINA
-466 VTHAV
+466 VVNFIKPYWQGLV
-471 TAIQNIWNGLI
+471 T
-482 IWFSQLWQNIVTT
+482 
-495 AKSLWSGF
+495 
-503 AQFFTPII
+503 FFTGIWTSIVAGVTPIWQGLVNVFNSIINAIVAVWQALAPII
-511 ETVKSIWNGIKEFFD
+511 VPIV
-526 ALWQGVVT
+526 AGVV
-534 TSQGVWN
+534 
-541 SFIQGMTPIVEAI
+541 AI
-554 KNLWNALKEF
+554 IGA
-564 FNTLWQGIVTVTQT
+564 TLITIVTVFQT
-578 IWNTLVTI
+578 
-586 FTPIIE
+586 
-592 TIKSTWQTL
+592 
-601 QSFFSQL
+601 
-608 WQGIVTIF
+608 
-616 QNVWNNI
+616 VWNMLVP
-623 KTIVQTAIQVISQII
+623 IVQ
-638 QITMQVV
+638 VV
-645 QAIWSTSWNAIK
+645 WQ
-657 TVVQGAL
+657 L
-664 AGIST
+664 IST

-702 VVSTVWNVIS
+702 VVSTVWNVIT

-719 NVIAGIIQAIT
+719 NIIAGIIQAIT

-761 VLSGVAGIFSGVMN
+761 VLSGIVGIFSGIMN
-775 GLKSVVSA
+775 GLKSIVSA

-888 QAITTPGFDIGASI
+888 QAITTPSFDIGASI
-902 GNLGSINSNYT
+902 GSLGSINSNYT

>member
-1 MSVEAV
+1 MSQSMSVEAV

-43 GSSISRTFK
+43 GSSISSTFK

-85 NKYPVVMKALDYS
+85 NKYPVVMKALNYS

-201 FTGKSAEQDLYKAL
+201 FTGKSAEQDLYKAM

-354 SIFTTLRTAIVGL
+354 SIFTTLRSAIIGL

-402 AVASLG
+402 AVALLG

-458 VWNAIGQA
+458 VWNAIGNAINA
-466 VTHAV
+466 VVNFIKPYWQGLV
-471 TAIQNIWNGLI
+471 T
-482 IWFSQLWQNIVTT
+482 
-495 AKSLWSGF
+495 
-503 AQFFTPII
+503 FFTGIWTSIVAGVTPIWQGLVNVFSSIVNAIVAVWQALAPII
-511 ETVKSIWNGIKEFFD
+511 VPIV
-526 ALWQGVVT
+526 AGVV
-534 TSQGVWN
+534 
-541 SFIQGMTPIVEAI
+541 AI
-554 KNLWNALKEF
+554 IGA
-564 FNTLWQGIVTVTQT
+564 TLITIVTVFQT
-578 IWNTLVTI
+578 
-586 FTPIIE
+586 
-592 TIKSTWQTL
+592 
-601 QSFFSQL
+601 
-608 WQGIVTIF
+608 
-616 QNVWNNI
+616 VWNMLVP
-623 KTIVQTAIQVISQII
+623 IVQ
-638 QITMQVV
+638 VV
-645 QAIWSTSWNAIK
+645 WQ
-657 TVVQGAL
+657 L
-664 AGIST
+664 IST

-761 VLSGVAGIFSGVMN
+761 VLSGVAGIFSGIMN
-775 GLKSVVSA
+775 GLKSIVSA
-783 VWNGIKSLFSEGVNF
+783 VWNSIKSLFSEGVNF

-955 YDYRLGQNTALKDRW
+955 YDHRLGQNTALKDRW

>member
-43 GSSISRTFK
+43 GSSISSTFK

-68 DVVKDSMSG
+68 DVVKDSISG

-388 KTSKIAGGAMKAFS
+388 KTSKIAGGAMKAFN

-458 VWNAIGQA
+458 VWNVIGNAINA
-466 VTHAV
+466 VVNFIKPYWQELV
-471 TAIQNIWNGLI
+471 T
-482 IWFSQLWQNIVTT
+482 
-495 AKSLWSGF
+495 
-503 AQFFTPII
+503 FFTGIWTSIVAGVTPIWQGLVNVFNSIINAIVAVWQALAPII
-511 ETVKSIWNGIKEFFD
+511 VPIV
-526 ALWQGVVT
+526 AGVV
-534 TSQGVWN
+534 
-541 SFIQGMTPIVEAI
+541 AI
-554 KNLWNALKEF
+554 IGA
-564 FNTLWQGIVTVTQT
+564 TLITIVTVFQT
-578 IWNTLVTI
+578 
-586 FTPIIE
+586 
-592 TIKSTWQTL
+592 
-601 QSFFSQL
+601 
-608 WQGIVTIF
+608 
-616 QNVWNNI
+616 VWNMLVP
-623 KTIVQTAIQVISQII
+623 IVQ
-638 QITMQVV
+638 VV
-645 QAIWSTSWNAIK
+645 WQ
-657 TVVQGAL
+657 L
-664 AGIST
+664 IST

-692 WNVVWNTFSI
+692 WNVVWDTFSI
-702 VVSTVWNVIS
+702 VVSTVWNVIT

>member
-43 GSSISRTFK
+43 GSSISSTFK

-438 QSFTTWLSGAWQS
+438 QSFTTWLSGAWQN
-451 LVGVATT
+451 LVGVATAI
-458 VWNAIGQA
+458 WNAIGNAINAVVNFIKPYWQGLVTFFTGIWTSIVAGVTPIWQGLVNVFNSIINAIVAVWQA
-466 VTHAV
+466 LAPIIVPIVAGVVAIIGATLITIVTV
-471 TAIQNIWNGLI
+471 FQTVWNMLVPIVQVVWQLI
-482 IWFSQLWQNIVTT
+482 SAIVTT
-495 AKSLWSGF
+495 A
-503 AQFFTPII
+503 
-511 ETVKSIWNGIKEFFD
+511 
-526 ALWQGVVT
+526 
-534 TSQGVWN
+534 
-541 SFIQGMTPIVEAI
+541 
-554 KNLWNALKEF
+554 
-564 FNTLWQGIVTVTQT
+564 
-578 IWNTLVTI
+578 
-586 FTPIIE
+586 
-592 TIKSTWQTL
+592 
-601 QSFFSQL
+601 
-608 WQGIVTIF
+608 
-616 QNVWNNI
+616 
-623 KTIVQTAIQVISQII
+623 IS
-638 QITMQVV
+638 V
-645 QAIWSTSWNAIK
+645 
-657 TVVQGAL
+657 
-664 AGIST
+664 
-669 VVSTAI
+669 
-675 TMLGTV
+675 LGTV
-681 IQTGLAIIVAI
+681 IQTGLTVIVAI
-692 WNVVWNTFSI
+692 WNVIWNTFSI
-702 VVSTVWNVIS
+702 VVSTVWNIIS

-730 AAIQGDWSGAWNAIQ
+730 AVIQGDWSGTWNAIQ

-761 VLSGVAGIFSGVMN
+761 VLSAVAGIFSGVMN
-775 GLKSVVSA
+775 GLKSIVSS

-827 GIKNW
+827 SIKNW

-861 MNGLNNGLINGFG
+861 MNGLNNGLINGFS

>member
-1 MSVEAV
+1 MSQSMSVEAV

-32 TQSTSQTVSAG
+32 TQSTSQTVNAG
-43 GSSISRTFK
+43 GSSISSTFK

-59 VVAIAGKAW
+59 LVAIAGKAW
-68 DVVKDSMSG
+68 GVVKDSMSG

-85 NKYPVVMKALDYS
+85 NKYPVVMKALNYS
-98 TKDVAKSTAILSKGI
+98 TRDVAKSTAILSKGI

-264 LANML
+264 LANMM
-269 SAIDNGFKQA
+269 SSIDDGFKQA
-279 GFGSIAQVLDN
+279 GFGGIAQVLDN
-290 MKGSINSAFQV
+290 MKGSINAAFQV
-301 IGPVVTNAT
+301 IGPIVTNAT

-331 IFRTAVVGIL
+331 IFKA
-341 GFVGAVMAAHKVI
+341 
-354 SIFTTLRTAIVGL
+354 AIVGITGFITAAAGISKVVGFFEGL
-367 SVIAKAGN
+367 QKGLMALKVMASVANDAKLLGFALKNMADESKAAAGALKLFNLVKGNVWIMIAA
-375 LAMAFSEAMSTLA
+375 
-388 KTSKIAGGAMKAFS
+388 
-402 AVASLG
+402 AVL
-408 PWGIIAVAIA
+408 
-418 AVVAALTYFFTQTKT
+418 AVVAALVYFFTQTKT

-458 VWNAIGQA
+458 VWNAIGNAINA
-466 VTHAV
+466 VVDFIKPYWQGLV
-471 TAIQNIWNGLI
+471 T
-482 IWFSQLWQNIVTT
+482 
-495 AKSLWSGF
+495 
-503 AQFFTPII
+503 FFTGIWTSIVAGVTPIWQGLVNVFDSIISAIVAVWQALAPII
-511 ETVKSIWNGIKEFFD
+511 V
-526 ALWQGVVT
+526 
-534 TSQGVWN
+534 
-541 SFIQGMTPIVEAI
+541 PIVAGLVAVI
-554 KNLWNALKEF
+554 GA
-564 FNTLWQGIVTVTQT
+564 TLITIVTVFQT
-578 IWNTLVTI
+578 
-586 FTPIIE
+586 
-592 TIKSTWQTL
+592 
-601 QSFFSQL
+601 
-608 WQGIVTIF
+608 
-616 QNVWNNI
+616 VWNMLVP
-623 KTIVQTAIQVISQII
+623 IVQVVWQLISI
-638 QITMQVV
+638 
-645 QAIWSTSWNAIK
+645 
-657 TVVQGAL
+657 
-664 AGIST
+664 

-675 TMLGTV
+675 TMLSTV

-692 WNVVWNTFSI
+692 WNTVWNTFSI
-702 VVSTVWNVIS
+702 VVSTVWNVIT

-730 AAIQGDWSGAWNAIQ
+730 AAIQGNWSGAWNAIQ

-761 VLSGVAGIFSGVMN
+761 VLSGVAGIFSSVMN
-775 GLKSVVSA
+775 GLKNVVSS
-783 VWNGIKSLFSEGVNF
+783 VWNGIKSLFSAGVSF
-798 IKSVVHIDLGAAGR
+798 IKSVVHIDLSAAGR
-812 AIMNSLWNGMKSIWN
+812 AIMNSFLNGLKSVWESV
-827 GIKNW
+827 KSF

-837 DWIKEHK
+837 GWIKAHK

-861 MNGLNNGLINGFG
+861 MNGLNNGLINGFSK
-874 EVQSNV
+874 VQSNV

>member
-1 MSVEAV
+1 MSQSMSVEAV

-43 GSSISRTFK
+43 GSSISSTFK

-310 VVILNFVKVV
+310 VVILNFAKVI

-354 SIFTTLRTAIVGL
+354 SIFTTLRSAIVGL

-438 QSFTTWLSGAWQS
+438 QSFTTWLSGVWQS

-458 VWNAIGQA
+458 VWNAIGNAINA
-466 VTHAV
+466 VVNFIKPYWQGLV
-471 TAIQNIWNGLI
+471 T
-482 IWFSQLWQNIVTT
+482 
-495 AKSLWSGF
+495 
-503 AQFFTPII
+503 FFTGIWTSIVAGITPIWQGLVNVFNSIINAIIAVWQALAPII
-511 ETVKSIWNGIKEFFD
+511 VPIV
-526 ALWQGVVT
+526 AGVV
-534 TSQGVWN
+534 
-541 SFIQGMTPIVEAI
+541 AI
-554 KNLWNALKEF
+554 IGA
-564 FNTLWQGIVTVTQT
+564 TLITIVTVFQT
-578 IWNTLVTI
+578 
-586 FTPIIE
+586 
-592 TIKSTWQTL
+592 
-601 QSFFSQL
+601 
-608 WQGIVTIF
+608 
-616 QNVWNNI
+616 VWNMLVP
-623 KTIVQTAIQVISQII
+623 IVQ
-638 QITMQVV
+638 VV
-645 QAIWSTSWNAIK
+645 WQ
-657 TVVQGAL
+657 L
-664 AGIST
+664 IST

-702 VVSTVWNVIS
+702 VVSTVWSVIT

>member
-1 MSVEAV
+1 MSQSMSVEAV

-43 GSSISRTFK
+43 GSSISSTFK

-68 DVVKDSMSG
+68 DVVKDSISG

-388 KTSKIAGGAMKAFS
+388 KTSKIAGGAMKAFN

-458 VWNAIGQA
+458 VWNVIGNAINA
-466 VTHAV
+466 VVNFIKPYWQELV
-471 TAIQNIWNGLI
+471 T
-482 IWFSQLWQNIVTT
+482 
-495 AKSLWSGF
+495 
-503 AQFFTPII
+503 FFTGIWTSIVAGVTPIWQGLVNVFNSIINAIVAVWQALAPII
-511 ETVKSIWNGIKEFFD
+511 VPIV
-526 ALWQGVVT
+526 AGVV
-534 TSQGVWN
+534 
-541 SFIQGMTPIVEAI
+541 AI
-554 KNLWNALKEF
+554 IGA
-564 FNTLWQGIVTVTQT
+564 TLITIVTVFQT
-578 IWNTLVTI
+578 
-586 FTPIIE
+586 
-592 TIKSTWQTL
+592 
-601 QSFFSQL
+601 
-608 WQGIVTIF
+608 
-616 QNVWNNI
+616 VWNMLVP
-623 KTIVQTAIQVISQII
+623 IVQ
-638 QITMQVV
+638 VV
-645 QAIWSTSWNAIK
+645 WQ
-657 TVVQGAL
+657 L
-664 AGIST
+664 IST

-692 WNVVWNTFSI
+692 WNVVWDTFSI
-702 VVSTVWNVIS
+702 VVSTVWNVIT

>member
-1 MSVEAV
+1 MSQSMSVEAV

-43 GSSISRTFK
+43 GSSISSTFK

-354 SIFTTLRTAIVGL
+354 SIFTTLRSAIIGL

-418 AVVAALTYFFTQTKT
+418 AIVAALTYFFTQTKT

-458 VWNAIGQA
+458 VWNAISNAINA
-466 VTHAV
+466 VVNFIKPYWQGLV
-471 TAIQNIWNGLI
+471 T
-482 IWFSQLWQNIVTT
+482 
-495 AKSLWSGF
+495 
-503 AQFFTPII
+503 FFTGIWTSIVAGVTPIWQGLVNVFNSIINAIVAVWQTLAPII
-511 ETVKSIWNGIKEFFD
+511 VPIV
-526 ALWQGVVT
+526 AGVV
-534 TSQGVWN
+534 
-541 SFIQGMTPIVEAI
+541 AI
-554 KNLWNALKEF
+554 IGA
-564 FNTLWQGIVTVTQT
+564 TLITIVTVFQT
-578 IWNTLVTI
+578 
-586 FTPIIE
+586 
-592 TIKSTWQTL
+592 
-601 QSFFSQL
+601 
-608 WQGIVTIF
+608 
-616 QNVWNNI
+616 VWNMLVP
-623 KTIVQTAIQVISQII
+623 IVQ
-638 QITMQVV
+638 VV
-645 QAIWSTSWNAIK
+645 WQ
-657 TVVQGAL
+657 L
-664 AGIST
+664 IST

-681 IQTGLAIIVAI
+681 IQTGLTVIVAI

-702 VVSTVWNVIS
+702 VVSTVWNVIT

-719 NVIAGIIQAIT
+719 NIIAGIIQAIT
-730 AAIQGDWSGAWNAIQ
+730 SAIQGDWSGAWNAIQ

-761 VLSGVAGIFSGVMN
+761 VLSGIVGIFSGIMN
-775 GLKSVVSA
+775 GLKSIVSA

-902 GNLGSINSNYT
+902 GNLSSINSNYT

>member
-1 MSVEAV
+1 MSQSMSVEAV

-43 GSSISRTFK
+43 GSSISSTFK

-98 TKDVAKSTAILSKGI
+98 TKDVARSTAILSKGI

-354 SIFTTLRTAIVGL
+354 SIFTTLRSAIVGL

-388 KTSKIAGGAMKAFS
+388 KTSKIAGRAMKAFS

-433 GRALW
+433 GRTLW

-458 VWNAIGQA
+458 VWNAIGNAINAVVNFIKPYWQA
-466 VTHAV
+466 LVT
-471 TAIQNIWNGLI
+471 
-482 IWFSQLWQNIVTT
+482 
-495 AKSLWSGF
+495 
-503 AQFFTPII
+503 FFTGIWTSIVAGVTPIWQGLVNVFNSIINTIVAVWQALAPII
-511 ETVKSIWNGIKEFFD
+511 VPIV
-526 ALWQGVVT
+526 AGVV
-534 TSQGVWN
+534 
-541 SFIQGMTPIVEAI
+541 AI
-554 KNLWNALKEF
+554 IGA
-564 FNTLWQGIVTVTQT
+564 TLITIVTVFQT
-578 IWNTLVTI
+578 
-586 FTPIIE
+586 
-592 TIKSTWQTL
+592 
-601 QSFFSQL
+601 
-608 WQGIVTIF
+608 
-616 QNVWNNI
+616 VWNMLVP
-623 KTIVQTAIQVISQII
+623 IVQ
-638 QITMQVV
+638 VV
-645 QAIWSTSWNAIK
+645 WQ
-657 TVVQGAL
+657 L
-664 AGIST
+664 IST

-702 VVSTVWNVIS
+702 VVSTVWNVIT

-775 GLKSVVSA
+775 GLKSVVST

>member
-43 GSSISRTFK
+43 GSSISSTFK

-85 NKYPVVMKALDYS
+85 NKYPVVMKALNYS

-354 SIFTTLRTAIVGL
+354 SIFTTLRSAIVGL

-388 KTSKIAGGAMKAFS
+388 KTSKIAGGAMKAFN

-458 VWNAIGQA
+458 VWNAIGNAINAVVNFIKPYWQA
-466 VTHAV
+466 LVT
-471 TAIQNIWNGLI
+471 
-482 IWFSQLWQNIVTT
+482 
-495 AKSLWSGF
+495 
-503 AQFFTPII
+503 FFTGIWTSIVAGVTPIWQGLVNVFNSIINAIVAVWQALAPII
-511 ETVKSIWNGIKEFFD
+511 VPIV
-526 ALWQGVVT
+526 AGVV
-534 TSQGVWN
+534 
-541 SFIQGMTPIVEAI
+541 AI
-554 KNLWNALKEF
+554 IGA
-564 FNTLWQGIVTVTQT
+564 TLITIVTVFQT
-578 IWNTLVTI
+578 
-586 FTPIIE
+586 
-592 TIKSTWQTL
+592 
-601 QSFFSQL
+601 
-608 WQGIVTIF
+608 
-616 QNVWNNI
+616 VWNMLVP
-623 KTIVQTAIQVISQII
+623 IVQ
-638 QITMQVV
+638 VV
-645 QAIWSTSWNAIK
+645 WQ
-657 TVVQGAL
+657 L
-664 AGIST
+664 IST

-702 VVSTVWNVIS
+702 VVSTVWNVIT

-874 EVQSNV
+874 DVQSNV

>member
-1 MSVEAV
+1 MAQSMSVEAV

-43 GSSISRTFK
+43 GSSISSTFK

-438 QSFTTWLSGAWQS
+438 QSFTTWLSGAWQN

-458 VWNAIGQA
+458 IWNAIGNAINA
-466 VTHAV
+466 VVNFIKPYWQGLV
-471 TAIQNIWNGLI
+471 T
-482 IWFSQLWQNIVTT
+482 
-495 AKSLWSGF
+495 
-503 AQFFTPII
+503 FFTGIWTSIVAGVTPIWQGLVNVFNSIINAIVAVWQALAPII
-511 ETVKSIWNGIKEFFD
+511 VPIV
-526 ALWQGVVT
+526 AGVV
-534 TSQGVWN
+534 
-541 SFIQGMTPIVEAI
+541 AI
-554 KNLWNALKEF
+554 IGA
-564 FNTLWQGIVTVTQT
+564 TLITIVTVFQT
-578 IWNTLVTI
+578 
-586 FTPIIE
+586 
-592 TIKSTWQTL
+592 
-601 QSFFSQL
+601 
-608 WQGIVTIF
+608 
-616 QNVWNNI
+616 VWNMLVP
-623 KTIVQTAIQVISQII
+623 IVQ
-638 QITMQVV
+638 VV
-645 QAIWSTSWNAIK
+645 WQ
-657 TVVQGAL
+657 L
-664 AGIST
+664 IST

-702 VVSTVWNVIS
+702 VVSTVWNVIT

-913 GSLAIQDSQLQMQNN
+913 GNLAIQDSQLQMQNN

>member
-43 GSSISRTFK
+43 GSSISSTFK
-52 SMAGAMG
+52 SMAGAMS

-85 NKYPVVMKALDYS
+85 NKYPVVMKALNYS

-354 SIFTTLRTAIVGL
+354 SIFTTLRSAIIGL

-402 AVASLG
+402 TVASLG

-458 VWNAIGQA
+458 VWNAIGNAINA
-466 VTHAV
+466 VVNFIKPYWQGLV
-471 TAIQNIWNGLI
+471 T
-482 IWFSQLWQNIVTT
+482 
-495 AKSLWSGF
+495 
-503 AQFFTPII
+503 FFTGIWTSIVAGVTPIWQGLVNVFSSIVNAIVAVWQALAPII
-511 ETVKSIWNGIKEFFD
+511 VPIV
-526 ALWQGVVT
+526 AGVV
-534 TSQGVWN
+534 
-541 SFIQGMTPIVEAI
+541 AI
-554 KNLWNALKEF
+554 IGA
-564 FNTLWQGIVTVTQT
+564 TLITIVTVFQT
-578 IWNTLVTI
+578 
-586 FTPIIE
+586 
-592 TIKSTWQTL
+592 
-601 QSFFSQL
+601 
-608 WQGIVTIF
+608 
-616 QNVWNNI
+616 VWNMLVP
-623 KTIVQTAIQVISQII
+623 IVQ
-638 QITMQVV
+638 VV
-645 QAIWSTSWNAIK
+645 WQ
-657 TVVQGAL
+657 L
-664 AGIST
+664 IST

-702 VVSTVWNVIS
+702 VVSTVWNVIT

-812 AIMNSLWNGMKSIWN
+812 AIMNSFLNGLKSVWEN
-827 GIKNW
+827 VKSF

-837 DWIKEHK
+837 GWIKAHK

>member
-1 MSVEAV
+1 MSQSMSVEAV

-43 GSSISRTFK
+43 GSSISSTFK

-85 NKYPVVMKALDYS
+85 NKYPVVMKALNYS

-354 SIFTTLRTAIVGL
+354 SIFTTLRSAIVGL

-458 VWNAIGQA
+458 IWNAIGNAINA
-466 VTHAV
+466 VVNFIKPYWQGLV
-471 TAIQNIWNGLI
+471 T
-482 IWFSQLWQNIVTT
+482 
-495 AKSLWSGF
+495 
-503 AQFFTPII
+503 FFTGIWTSIVAGVTPIWQGLVNVFNSVINAIVAVWQALAPII
-511 ETVKSIWNGIKEFFD
+511 VPIV
-526 ALWQGVVT
+526 AGVV
-534 TSQGVWN
+534 
-541 SFIQGMTPIVEAI
+541 AI
-554 KNLWNALKEF
+554 IGA
-564 FNTLWQGIVTVTQT
+564 TLITIVTVFQT
-578 IWNTLVTI
+578 
-586 FTPIIE
+586 
-592 TIKSTWQTL
+592 
-601 QSFFSQL
+601 
-608 WQGIVTIF
+608 
-616 QNVWNNI
+616 VWNMLVP
-623 KTIVQTAIQVISQII
+623 IVQ
-638 QITMQVV
+638 VV
-645 QAIWSTSWNAIK
+645 WQ
-657 TVVQGAL
+657 L
-664 AGIST
+664 IST

-702 VVSTVWNVIS
+702 VVSTVWNVIT

-888 QAITTPGFDIGASI
+888 QAITTPDFDIGASI